1 VLGKEP
7 RIQPPVLDAFSDLP
21 LYNTKA
27 VVHQTAVPAPT
38 LRAWERRYGILAP
51 RRAENDYRLYSERD
65 IMLVLWLREQV
76 EAGMTISQAI
86 ALLRTVEPARRRGR
100 RSRANATNHE
110 TPLPIFASAAVASG
124 MALPELRASLLR
136 AFATLDEAAVS
147 HIVAQALA
155 VYAVEDVCVSLIG
168 ESLVEVGQ
176 QWAEGR
182 LSVTCEHFATA
193 TVRAQL
199 EGMFRSAPAA
209 ADGPLALVGCAPGE
223 MHELGALIVALF
235 LRRAGMRVA
244 YLGQSVEIGSLLTTV
259 ATVRP
264 SCVLL
269 SASGRVY
276 AEALPEVG
284 LRIAH
289 ACKPAP
295 LFGFGGRAFVAH
307 PELAERIPGQFL
319 DGDARQVVP
328 GIKKRLAG

>member
-1 VLGKEP
+1 NTEAPL
-7 RIQPPVLDAFSDLP
+7 PVF
-21 LYNTKA
+21 
-27 VVHQTAVPAPT
+27 APT
-38 LRAWERRYGILAP
+38 
-51 RRAENDYRLYSERD
+51 
-65 IMLVLWLREQV
+65 
-76 EAGMTISQAI
+76 
-86 ALLRTVEPARRRGR
+86 
-100 RSRANATNHE
+100 
-110 TPLPIFASAAVASG
+110 AVASG
-124 MALPELRASLLR
+124 MALADLRASLLR
-136 AFATLDEAAVS
+136 AFAALDEAAVN
-147 HIVAQALA
+147 HVVAQALA

-168 ESLVEVGQ
+168 ESLTEVGQ
-176 QWAEGR
+176 QWAEER

-209 ADGPLALVGCAPGE
+209 AVGPLALVGCAPGE

-244 YLGQSVEIGSLLTTV
+244 YLGQSVEIGSLVTTV

-264 SCVLL
+264 ACVLL

-284 LRIAH
+284 LRIGQ

-295 LFGFGGRAFVAH
+295 LFGFGGRAFAAH

-328 GIKKRLAG
+328 DIKKKLAG